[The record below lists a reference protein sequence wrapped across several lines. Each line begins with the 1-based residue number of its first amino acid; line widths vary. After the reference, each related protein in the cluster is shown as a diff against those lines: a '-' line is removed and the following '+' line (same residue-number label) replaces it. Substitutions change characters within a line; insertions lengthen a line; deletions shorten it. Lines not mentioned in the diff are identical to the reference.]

1 MFHGPGSMWGGGHM
15 GGWFMPGFFMLII
28 LVLLVWLALRRQPAA
43 GPAALHCPQCSGE
56 VQASYFR
63 CPHCGVSL
71 KHNCPQCS
79 RIVAQDWAFCPHCGE
94 SANKPDDSSQRP
106 NDQKK

>member
-1 MFHGPGSMWGGGHM
+1 M

-28 LVLLVWLALRRQPAA
+28 LGLLVWLAFRRQSAT
-43 GPAALHCPQCSGE
+43 GPSILRCPQCSGE

-79 RIVAQDWAFCPHCGE
+79 RIVERGWAFCPHCGE
-94 SANKPDDSSQRP
+94 SSNKPDSITQP
-106 NDQKK
+106 ATGQKK